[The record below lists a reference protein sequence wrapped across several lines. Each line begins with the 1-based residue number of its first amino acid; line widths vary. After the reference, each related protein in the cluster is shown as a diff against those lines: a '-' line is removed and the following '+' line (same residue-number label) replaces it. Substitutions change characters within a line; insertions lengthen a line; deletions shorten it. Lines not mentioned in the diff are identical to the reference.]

1 MKSLFS
7 LWPWRTQASS
17 KSSVVHEQT
26 RDGDT
31 QFLSRSSSMVDST
44 KLTYNPS
51 NLFQIH
57 SSKSTKMP
65 GLIRLNSVGEISH
78 ESSDR
83 LNFVPA
89 YSYASHPTN
98 MTSIQKKLVSSS
110 SSPELLTGLSN
121 LKRSPTFT
129 TATEPKFFSLPRVQ
143 QSMHCSGALMK
154 DQKNYPKGMAA
165 SFIDPFDN
173 ISPEFNHIFPIRLM
187 GAYSI
192 VGDCKKENSLG
203 LNKLPS
209 DSVKTMKVTS
219 SDNDQKVNGE
229 ADSPPKQPENV
240 DVHTVSIVENVIGDK
255 EVCDNSEIV
264 ENVTLGSNSTS
275 FSLCP
280 DVVKSAEGT
289 AKHCPHAQLV
299 NKSDVLLM
307 PRKVVKKGRP
317 SSKKQK
323 KRMRQKKKHANSSTP
338 SVEKSYDNV
347 NPSVKDSACQE
358 TNTLLSCENNH
369 VHSTKA
375 QVKESMQKK
384 PAESNSVSI
393 FFTLDSDSD
402 NSDTSDCEDNS
413 TDWSDEDSLTDAFAH
428 TLQAFSAYMSDS
440 CESTPAKKTSF
451 SCIGVVL
458 PDELHFQTGLCLDRL
473 ISKLPNK
480 DLCLGYSEDDSGDS
494 ELLKEINAK
503 WEKNYPSAGFRS
515 CKRSCSTDII
525 QDPSIKVHFAAE
537 PRLLTVHVVG
547 SEDRGGIWQN
557 YALDRERFQRRIQ
570 EASSIISPIL
580 GQLHR
585 RKIVER
591 NNLCGSP
598 H

>member
-17 KSSVVHEQT
+17 KNSVLHEQT

-31 QFLSRSSSMVDST
+31 QFLSSSSYMVDST

-51 NLFQIH
+51 SLFQIP
-57 SSKSTKMP
+57 STKSTKMP

-89 YSYASHPTN
+89 YSYAGHPSN
-98 MTSIQKKLVSSS
+98 SRMTSIQRNLVSSS
-110 SSPELLTGLSN
+110 SSPELLTSLSN
-121 LKRSPTFT
+121 LKRSPNL
-129 TATEPKFFSLPRVQ
+129 TAVVPEPKFFGLPVQ
-143 QSMHCSGALMK
+143 QSMHSSGPFMK
-154 DQKNYPKGMAA
+154 DHIKYPKGMAA

-173 ISPEFNHIFPIRLM
+173 ISPDFNHIFPIRLM

-192 VGDCKKENSLG
+192 VGECKKENSQG

-209 DSVKTMKVTS
+209 NSVNTMKVKPL
-219 SDNDQKVNGE
+219 DNGQKVNGE
-229 ADSPPKQPENV
+229 VDSPVKQQENV
-240 DVHTVSIVENVIGDK
+240 DVHTTVSIVENVIGDK

-264 ENVTLGSNSTS
+264 ENVTLGSSSTS
-275 FSLCP
+275 LSLCP
-280 DVVKSAEGT
+280 DVVKSVEDT
-289 AKHCPHAQLV
+289 TKHCPHAQLV
-299 NKSDVLLM
+299 NISDVLLM
-307 PRKVVKKGRP
+307 PRKIVKKGRP

-323 KRMRQKKKHANSSTP
+323 KRMRQKKKHTNSSTP
-338 SVEKSYDNV
+338 KQSFDSV
-347 NPSVKDSACQE
+347 NPSFKDSACQE

-384 PAESNSVSI
+384 PTESNSVSI

-402 NSDTSDCEDNS
+402 HSDTSDCEDNS

-428 TLQAFSAYMSDS
+428 TLQAFSTYMSDS
-440 CESTPAKKTSF
+440 CQSTPVKKTSL
-451 SCIGVVL
+451 SCISVVL
-458 PDELHFQTGLCLDRL
+458 PDELHFQTGLCLDHL

-480 DLCLGYSEDDSGDS
+480 DLCLGYSEEDSCDS
-494 ELLKEINAK
+494 ELLKEINAR

-525 QDPSIKVHFAAE
+525 QDPSIKVCKFNLSYCIHIAF
-537 PRLLTVHVVG
+537 
-547 SEDRGGIWQN
+547 
-557 YALDRERFQRRIQ
+557 
-570 EASSIISPIL
+570 IISK
-580 GQLHR
+580 HF
-585 RKIVER
+585 V
-591 NNLCGSP
+591 
-598 H
+598 